1 MAKKLISEVLTKA
14 SQLSKK
20 EERIA
25 FLRQNRTPALLDILR
40 IGFDDDVVTVLPKG
54 APSYRKDDAPAGYE
68 FTTLHRTFRRFK
80 YFFKGPVANATPA
93 LRREGMFLSL
103 LESLNGEEAELLIAA
118 KDKSLKYKGITK
130 KLVQDAFPNLIKK

>member
-54 APSYRKDDAPAGYE
+54 APSYQKDDAPAGYE

>member
-54 APSYRKDDAPAGYE
+54 APSYRKDDAPAGHE